1 MTNNKENAAMSDYID
16 RHAAMLRNAD
26 HMITLE
32 QRFELAEAL
41 ENMHDQ
47 LATHREAM
55 CRIGSLLRSAAGTP
69 LVRVLPEHIANLIA
83 QVQA

>member
-1 MTNNKENAAMSDYID
+1 MSDYFE
-16 RHAAMLRNAD
+16 RHAAMLRDAD
-26 HMITLE
+26 HTMTLE

-41 ENMHDQ
+41 ECMHVQ
-47 LATHREAM
+47 LTAHREAM